1 MSRRCSSRRRS
12 RTRKRLAR
20 SLSDDEEVAK
30 LRLGARPFHAL
41 VPYYMGTRVGIV
53 ADSTYRE
60 EERKLRYIGDVLEGL
75 KTNGLISTSDPRHIT
90 EAEVRQFLAWMR
102 RKGLNG
108 ETQLKHIQYLKGFFT
123 FCGNYAFLDME
134 RRGCDL
140 PKKPHRKIRV
150 IQKDDLEAIF
160 AAVDGMEGWHG
171 SIARGMT
178 AIAMGCALRP
188 KEFRLAHVED
198 LKLVRMRFF
207 VRHPKGEGSWGAQ
220 EEVDIVRA
228 EVVPLLMRYLNER
241 EEHLGAIGME
251 RSTFLF
257 PNTWR
262 RKDEVFTANTFN
274 VIKSEVEEISG
285 ISFRMKDFRSTCA
298 SMTVNADL
306 SLLPAMSRQLRH
318 TSLTTTQRYY
328 AEIEHESVT
337 KQLRDA
343 WMKNPIDM
351 SKKGVIDVRA
361 REGESGPGEI

>member
-20 SLSDDEEVAK
+20 SLSDDKEVAR
-30 LRLGARPFHAL
+30 LHLGARPCHAL
-41 VPYYMGTRVGIV
+41 IPYYMGTRVGIV

-60 EERKLRYIGDVLEGL
+60 EERKLRYIGDVLEDL

-90 EAEVRQFLAWMR
+90 EPEVRQFLAWMR

-108 ETQLKHIQYLKGFFT
+108 ETQLKHIQYLKGFFA

-140 PKKPHRKIRV
+140 PKKAHRKIRV
-150 IQKDDLEAIF
+150 IPKDDLETIF
-160 AAVDGMEGWHG
+160 ATVGGMEGWHG
-171 SIARGMT
+171 AVARGMT
-178 AIAMGCALRP
+178 ALAMGCMLRP

-198 LKLVRMRFF
+198 LKLSRMRFF

-241 EEHLGAIGME
+241 EEHLNEIGIE
-251 RSTFLF
+251 KASALF

-262 RKDEVFTANTFN
+262 GRDEFFSANSFR
-274 VIKSEVEEISG
+274 VIKGEVEEISG
-285 ISFRMKDFRSTCA
+285 VSFRLKDFRSTCA
-298 SMTVNADL
+298 SMTVNEDL
-306 SLLPAMSRQLRH
+306 SLLPAVSRQLRH
-318 TSLTTTQRYY
+318 TSLTTTQRFY
-328 AEIEHESVT
+328 AEIEHESVS

-351 SKKGVIDVRA
+351 SKKVVIDA
-361 REGESGPGEI
+361 

>member
-1 MSRRCSSRRRS
+1 
-12 RTRKRLAR
+12 
-20 SLSDDEEVAK
+20 
-30 LRLGARPFHAL
+30 
-41 VPYYMGTRVGIV
+41 MGTV

-60 EERKLRYIGDVLEGL
+60 EERKLRYIGDVLEDL
-75 KTNGLISTSDPRHIT
+75 KKGGLISTTDPRHIS

-102 RKGLNG
+102 RRGLNG

-123 FCGNYAFLDME
+123 FCGNYAFLEME
-134 RRGCDL
+134 RRGCAL

-160 AAVDGMEGWHG
+160 AAVDGMQGWHG
-171 SIARGMT
+171 AVARGMT
-178 AIAMGCALRP
+178 ALAMGCALRP

-198 LKLVRMRFF
+198 LNLSKMRFF
-207 VRHPKGEGSWGAQ
+207 VRHPKGEGSWGVQ
-220 EEVDIVRA
+220 EEVDVIRY
-228 EVVPLLMRYLNER
+228 EVVSLLKRYLRER
-241 EEHLGAIGME
+241 EEHLKALGLEKA
-251 RSTFLF
+251 TALF

-262 RKDEVFTANTFN
+262 RRDEFFTANTFN
-274 VIKSEVEEISG
+274 VIKSEVEERSG
-285 ISFRMKDFRSTCA
+285 VSFRMKDFRSTCA

-343 WMKNPIDM
+343 WKKNPIDM
-351 SKKGVIDVRA
+351 SKIGVIGVQA
-361 REGESGPGEI
+361 RGEISGPGEI